1 MPWKECSVT
10 QERLRF
16 VARLL
21 DGEGM
26 SEVCRDFGISRKTG
40 YKIFN
45 RYRDQGLEA
54 LTDRSRRPVCYA
66 NQLPDQVERLI
77 VDLKRD
83 KPHWGARKIRELLVR
98 KLAGDVRLPARS
110 TVHAVLDR
118 HGLVNRARIR
128 RNRAN
133 GTPLSAGANPN
144 DLWCADFK
152 GEFKLGNGRYCYP
165 LTVSDHA
172 ARYLL
177 LCEAFESTRE
187 APVIAAFQRLFRDRG
202 LPVAI
207 RSDNGL
213 PFASPNGLYNLSR
226 LSVWWLR
233 LGIAIERIKPGHPQ
247 QNGRHERMHLTLKK
261 EATRPPGLN
270 SLQQQAR
277 FDAFVRE
284 FNAERPHEALAMRCP
299 AEFYTASPRPYDGLP
314 ELQYPWHDRDIL
326 VTACGRICMHRKKIN
341 ISTVLAGQKLGIR
354 EVDDGIWLVSFMHY
368 DLGYIDL
375 EQRTLQTIDNPFG
388 TRLSPMSQVR
398 SVTHVSGP
406 DKVIYGGRGG
416 IRTHEG
422 AEPPAGFQDRCL
434 KPLGHPSA

>member
-54 LTDRSRRPVCYA
+54 LTDRSRRPVRHA

-388 TRLSPMSQVR
+388 TRLSPMS
-398 SVTHVSGP
+398 
-406 DKVIYGGRGG
+406 
-416 IRTHEG
+416 
-422 AEPPAGFQDRCL
+422 
-434 KPLGHPSA
+434 

>member
-54 LTDRSRRPVCYA
+54 LTDRSRRPVRYA

-354 EVDDGIWLVSFMHY
+354 EVDDGIWLVTFMHY

-388 TRLSPMSQVR
+388 TRLSPMS
-398 SVTHVSGP
+398 
-406 DKVIYGGRGG
+406 
-416 IRTHEG
+416 
-422 AEPPAGFQDRCL
+422 
-434 KPLGHPSA
+434 